1 MDNASYEAGYRDGE
15 SSRTADVLLLFHD
28 ADTMDGLLADFRE
41 VTGNPDLEWPEDSV
55 DWRAMF
61 LKYAGIVEDCEGV
74 TFLYPPGSGRDYAA
88 AWTPEEW
95 AAITALPGMERPV

>member
-1 MDNASYEAGYRDGE
+1 MDDASYETGYREGE
-15 SSRTADVLLLFHD
+15 NSRTADFLLLFHD
-28 ADTMDGLLADFRE
+28 AVTMNGLLAGLRE
-41 VTGNPDLEWPEDSV
+41 VTGDPGIEWPEPAV

-74 TFLYPPGSGRDYAA
+74 TFLYPPGSGRSYAA